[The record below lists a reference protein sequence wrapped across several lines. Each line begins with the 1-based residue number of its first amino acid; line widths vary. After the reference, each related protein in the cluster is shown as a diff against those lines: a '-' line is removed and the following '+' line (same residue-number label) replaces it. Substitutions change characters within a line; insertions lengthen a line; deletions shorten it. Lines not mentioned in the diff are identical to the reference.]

1 VRQASQQAKELSM
14 TLIRILA
21 TSGILAAALAAGAQ
35 QATEPQLKIDS
46 SNRTLTVT
54 ANATVNVEPDLAIL
68 HIGFETPPGE
78 AKAVYAEG
86 ARTSNA
92 IIDAVMQA
100 GTPESAIRSESQFLE
115 PDYTVPKSHKFKLA
129 QQWTV
134 RTSPQRAAEIL
145 DAAISAG
152 ANSSGDI
159 EWTVKDEP
167 AIEEQALDK
176 AAAQSRENAA
186 VLAKGMGVR
195 LGSLIYVSNQLSA
208 PSFPRPMVRSF
219 AMAGKAE
226 APPPLAVEPHKVS
239 REASVYAVFA
249 IE

>member
-1 VRQASQQAKELSM
+1 M
-14 TLIRILA
+14 TTIRIVA
-21 TSGILAAALAAGAQ
+21 ISGILAATLSAGAQ
-35 QATEPQLKIDS
+35 QFTEPQLKIDS

-68 HIGFETPPGE
+68 HIGFETQPGE

-92 IIDAVMQA
+92 IVGAVKQA
-100 GTPESAIRSESQFLE
+100 GIPESAIRSESQFLE
-115 PDYTVPKSHKFKLA
+115 PDYSVPKSHKFKLA

-134 RTSPQRAAEIL
+134 RTPPERAAEIL
-145 DAAISAG
+145 DAAIGAG
-152 ANSSGDI
+152 ANSSGEI

-167 AIEEQALDK
+167 ALEEQALDK
-176 AAAQSRENAA
+176 AAAQSRQNAA
-186 VLAKGMGVR
+186 VLAKGMDVR
-195 LGSLIYVSNQLSA
+195 LGALIYVSNQLSA
-208 PSFPRPMVRSF
+208 PTFPRPMVRSF
-219 AMAGKAE
+219 AMAGKTESA
-226 APPPLAVEPHKVS
+226 PPLAVEPHKVS